1 MVKYGNQVAYPD
13 HKRRKYAKIKFS
25 DRKAHLTH
33 KGHNRPHNI
42 WTRMENHTIQHGP
55 KPSHLKTTSW
65 NREPLHCGFAIGRI
79 AETKRF

>member
-1 MVKYGNQVAYPD
+1 MV
-13 HKRRKYAKIKFS
+13 IKLLIQIIKGENMQNLVIE
-25 DRKAHLTH
+25 RHTLIH

-65 NREPLHCGFAIGRI
+65 NRDHSIVVLPSVE
-79 AETKRF
+79 